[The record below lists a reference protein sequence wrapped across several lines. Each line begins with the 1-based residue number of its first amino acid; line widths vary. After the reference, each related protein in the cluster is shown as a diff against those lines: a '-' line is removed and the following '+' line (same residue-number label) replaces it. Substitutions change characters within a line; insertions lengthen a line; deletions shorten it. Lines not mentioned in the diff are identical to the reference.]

1 MTLSERSVNKPT
13 TVLMIFILLIAFGIY
28 ATFNLPIDRF
38 PEMELPYILI
48 STTYENAGPEE
59 VEQSVTRTLESSL
72 SSVSGLKELSSES
85 STGSSLIYLEMNYG
99 VNLDEAVNGC
109 RDKIDIVRKYL
120 PDDADSPIIFKMD
133 PSMMPIMG
141 ISIKGNRTPEELRK
155 IAKDTIQ
162 PKLEQIDGIASANIS
177 GGREKCIR
185 VDIPRDRLEAY
196 NLTITDVAKLIGAQN
211 VQSAGGSI
219 TSGDIN
225 YTIQAAGKYK
235 SLEDVKNTVISW
247 KATTAEAG
255 AAPMVRT
262 IKLRDIADVY
272 EGYEKETSLSFMNG
286 SPCVSLMLQRQSGK
300 NAVAAA
306 EKVRKQMAKVKKTLP
321 ADIEVVEVWNT
332 TDSIKET
339 IIAVV
344 QSVVEGAL
352 LAILV
357 LVIFLRS
364 FKSTF
369 IVAISI
375 PVSLLI
381 TLILM
386 YLRGMTI
393 NMISLA
399 GLLIGVGMLVDN
411 SIVVLENIYSYR
423 QKDAKPKVAA
433 MLGSQEMV
441 SAITSSTLTTVCI
454 FLPMIMLQSKMGM
467 IGQLLNDLSMTI
479 IFSLLCSLV
488 VAITLVPVLS
498 SSVLVVDNVGDKRDS
513 SKTGKVN
520 RALGQFFDK
529 LDYVYSNAVKKTLH
543 HKKVLLLC
551 IIALFFASIFVIVKI
566 GFVFMPS
573 TETSNVTLDVEMPK
587 GTRIEITEA
596 VVKEMEAII
605 QKELVGIQ
613 TLSSSVGGSGF
624 TSSSSD
630 TNVATIRIKL
640 YPEKERK
647 RGYDSAETAKAK
659 LRPYF
664 TKIPG
669 ADISVSQGNENMSS
683 GLIVDIRC
691 DDLKKLSAITK
702 QIEDLLKEK
711 TGDFVTNVSSNLE
724 DGLPEAKIIFDRDL
738 MYTLALNVYSVGAE
752 IKANIDGITATR
764 YEDEGDEIDL
774 IVSLAEE
781 DKTELTDLD
790 SIFVTNGNGKRIPL
804 SSFAHYEEDTAPVSV
819 MRQDQARMTQI
830 TLTPAKGY
838 SLQDIQNKVN
848 TLIAEN
854 IPQEDNVTIS
864 FSGDSEDFAE
874 ALVNFAVVILMAA
887 ALVFAVMASQFE
899 SFKDPFIVI
908 FTLPLAFIGVAA
920 IYLVS
925 GQLLSIVTVFG
936 FLMLVGMIVNN
947 GIVLVDYTNL
957 LRKRGYALEDACVEA
972 ARSRL
977 RPILMSTL
985 TTILSLVPMAFFPS
999 EGTEM
1004 IQPISMTVLGGLSF
1018 GSLMTLFVMPSLYY
1032 IFNAGNERKVRR
1044 INKKLKKLY
1053 AARDNGIGD
1062 TAKTNLV
1069 ISKLENK
1076 KAKLESQDAEREA
1089 NISAVA
1095 IEEKKTTRINKVAS
1109 SEEDKNGSN

>member
-1 MTLSERSVNKPT
+1 M
-13 TVLMIFILLIAFGIY
+13 
-28 ATFNLPIDRF
+28 
-38 PEMELPYILI
+38 
-48 STTYENAGPEE
+48 
-59 VEQSVTRTLESSL
+59 
-72 SSVSGLKELSSES
+72 
-85 STGSSLIYLEMNYG
+85 
-99 VNLDEAVNGC
+99 
-109 RDKIDIVRKYL
+109 
-120 PDDADSPIIFKMD
+120 
-133 PSMMPIMG
+133 
-141 ISIKGNRTPEELRK
+141 
-155 IAKDTIQ
+155 
-162 PKLEQIDGIASANIS
+162 
-177 GGREKCIR
+177 
-185 VDIPRDRLEAY
+185 
-196 NLTITDVAKLIGAQN
+196 
-211 VQSAGGSI
+211 
-219 TSGDIN
+219 
-225 YTIQAAGKYK
+225 
-235 SLEDVKNTVISW
+235 
-247 KATTAEAG
+247 
-255 AAPMVRT
+255 
-262 IKLRDIADVY
+262 
-272 EGYEKETSLSFMNG
+272 
-286 SPCVSLMLQRQSGK
+286 
-300 NAVAAA
+300 
-306 EKVRKQMAKVKKTLP
+306 
-321 ADIEVVEVWNT
+321 
-332 TDSIKET
+332 
-339 IIAVV
+339 
-344 QSVVEGAL
+344 
-352 LAILV
+352 
-357 LVIFLRS
+357 
-364 FKSTF
+364 
-369 IVAISI
+369 
-375 PVSLLI
+375 
-381 TLILM
+381 
-386 YLRGMTI
+386 
-393 NMISLA
+393 
-399 GLLIGVGMLVDN
+399 
-411 SIVVLENIYSYR
+411 
-423 QKDAKPKVAA
+423 
-433 MLGSQEMV
+433 
-441 SAITSSTLTTVCI
+441 
-454 FLPMIMLQSKMGM
+454 
-467 IGQLLNDLSMTI
+467 
-479 IFSLLCSLV
+479 
-488 VAITLVPVLS
+488 
-498 SSVLVVDNVGDKRDS
+498 
-513 SKTGKVN
+513 
-520 RALGQFFDK
+520 
-529 LDYVYSNAVKKTLH
+529 
-543 HKKVLLLC
+543 
-551 IIALFFASIFVIVKI
+551 
-566 GFVFMPS
+566 
-573 TETSNVTLDVEMPK
+573 
-587 GTRIEITEA
+587 
-596 VVKEMEAII
+596 
-605 QKELVGIQ
+605 
-613 TLSSSVGGSGF
+613 
-624 TSSSSD
+624 
-630 TNVATIRIKL
+630 
-640 YPEKERK
+640 
-647 RGYDSAETAKAK
+647 
-659 LRPYF
+659 
-664 TKIPG
+664 
-669 ADISVSQGNENMSS
+669 
-683 GLIVDIRC
+683 
-691 DDLKKLSAITK
+691 
-702 QIEDLLKEK
+702 
-711 TGDFVTNVSSNLE
+711 
-724 DGLPEAKIIFDRDL
+724 
-738 MYTLALNVYSVGAE
+738 
-752 IKANIDGITATR
+752 
-764 YEDEGDEIDL
+764 

>member
-1 MTLSERSVNKPT
+1 
-13 TVLMIFILLIAFGIY
+13 
-28 ATFNLPIDRF
+28 
-38 PEMELPYILI
+38 
-48 STTYENAGPEE
+48 
-59 VEQSVTRTLESSL
+59 
-72 SSVSGLKELSSES
+72 
-85 STGSSLIYLEMNYG
+85 
-99 VNLDEAVNGC
+99 
-109 RDKIDIVRKYL
+109 
-120 PDDADSPIIFKMD
+120 
-133 PSMMPIMG
+133 
-141 ISIKGNRTPEELRK
+141 
-155 IAKDTIQ
+155 
-162 PKLEQIDGIASANIS
+162 
-177 GGREKCIR
+177 
-185 VDIPRDRLEAY
+185 
-196 NLTITDVAKLIGAQN
+196 
-211 VQSAGGSI
+211 
-219 TSGDIN
+219 
-225 YTIQAAGKYK
+225 
-235 SLEDVKNTVISW
+235 
-247 KATTAEAG
+247 
-255 AAPMVRT
+255 
-262 IKLRDIADVY
+262 
-272 EGYEKETSLSFMNG
+272 
-286 SPCVSLMLQRQSGK
+286 
-300 NAVAAA
+300 
-306 EKVRKQMAKVKKTLP
+306 
-321 ADIEVVEVWNT
+321 
-332 TDSIKET
+332 
-339 IIAVV
+339 
-344 QSVVEGAL
+344 
-352 LAILV
+352 
-357 LVIFLRS
+357 
-364 FKSTF
+364 
-369 IVAISI
+369 
-375 PVSLLI
+375 
-381 TLILM
+381 
-386 YLRGMTI
+386 
-393 NMISLA
+393 
-399 GLLIGVGMLVDN
+399 
-411 SIVVLENIYSYR
+411 
-423 QKDAKPKVAA
+423 
-433 MLGSQEMV
+433 
-441 SAITSSTLTTVCI
+441 
-454 FLPMIMLQSKMGM
+454 
-467 IGQLLNDLSMTI
+467 
-479 IFSLLCSLV
+479 
-488 VAITLVPVLS
+488 
-498 SSVLVVDNVGDKRDS
+498 
-513 SKTGKVN
+513 
-520 RALGQFFDK
+520 
-529 LDYVYSNAVKKTLH
+529 
-543 HKKVLLLC
+543 
-551 IIALFFASIFVIVKI
+551 
-566 GFVFMPS
+566 
-573 TETSNVTLDVEMPK
+573 
-587 GTRIEITEA
+587 
-596 VVKEMEAII
+596 
-605 QKELVGIQ
+605 
-613 TLSSSVGGSGF
+613 
-624 TSSSSD
+624 
-630 TNVATIRIKL
+630 
-640 YPEKERK
+640 
-647 RGYDSAETAKAK
+647 
-659 LRPYF
+659 
-664 TKIPG
+664 
-669 ADISVSQGNENMSS
+669 MSS

-1044 INKKLKKLY
+1044 VNKKLKKLY

-1095 IEEKKTTRINKVAS
+1095 IEEKRTTRINKVAS